1 MIASAP
7 TTNGTRYDA
16 PPLLEV
22 HGLNVAYGDVQVLWD
37 VDLVIHAG
45 ETVALV
51 GSNGA
56 GKSTLLNALSG
67 LMNPLSG
74 SIRVNGADLARQ
86 PSARFVQA
94 GVCHVPQGRRL
105 FAGMTVR
112 ENLMMG
118 AFRRTDGAA
127 AIRQDFAQVLAL
139 FPRVKERLNQLAG
152 KLSGGEQQMV
162 AIGRGLMARP
172 HLLMIDELSLGLSP
186 IMVDTIFDVI
196 TTVQAQGRTTA
207 DRRAGYPGRTR
218 TREPRLCP
226 RYRADHARGRIS
238 RPPRQRCH
246 PRRISRHLGDTGIRS
261 AILIKLMHLAT
272 AGHLATI
279 RRTA

>member
-1 MIASAP
+1 MMATPHPA
-7 TTNGTRYDA
+7 TTDTTSDA

-22 HGLNVAYGDVQVLWD
+22 RGLNVAYGDVQVLWD
-37 VDLVIHAG
+37 IDLVIRPG

-67 LMNPLSG
+67 LMSPLSG
-74 SIRVNGADLARQ
+74 SIRVNGSELARQ
-86 PSARFVQA
+86 PSGQFVRA
-94 GVCHVPQGRRL
+94 GICHVPQGRRL
-105 FAGMTVR
+105 FVGMTVR

-118 AFRRTDGAA
+118 AFSRTDGAA
-127 AIRQDFAQVLAL
+127 AVRQDFEQVLTL

-172 HLLMIDELSLGLSP
+172 YLLMIDEMSLGLSP

-196 TTVQAQGRTTA
+196 RAVQAEGRTMLIVEQDIQA
-207 DRRAGYPGRTR
+207 ALEQASRGYVLDT
-218 TREPRLCP
+218 
-226 RYRADHARGRIS
+226 GRIT
-238 RPPRQRCH
+238 H
-246 PRRISRHLGDTGIRS
+246 EGAAAEL
-261 AILIKLMHLAT
+261 LASD
-272 AGHLATI
+272 TI
-279 RRTA
+279 RTAYLGI

>member
-1 MIASAP
+1 MTVSPQA
-7 TTNGTRYDA
+7 TTKNDTRRDA
-16 PPLLEV
+16 TPLLEV

-67 LMNPLSG
+67 LMIPLSG
-74 SIRVNGADLARQ
+74 SIRVNGVDLARQ
-86 PSARFVQA
+86 PSTRFVQA

-105 FAGMTVR
+105 FVGMTVR

-118 AFRRTDGAA
+118 AFSRTDGAR
-127 AIRQDFAQVLAL
+127 AIRQDFEQVLSL

-196 TTVQAQGRTTA
+196 KTVQAQGRTMLIVEQDIQA
-207 DRRAGYPGRTR
+207 ALEQARRGYVLDT
-218 TREPRLCP
+218 
-226 RYRADHARGRIS
+226 GRITHEGAS
-238 RPPRQRCH
+238 ADLLASDAIRAAY
-246 PRRISRHLGDTGIRS
+246 LGI
-261 AILIKLMHLAT
+261 
-272 AGHLATI
+272 
-279 RRTA
+279 

>member
-1 MIASAP
+1 MMA
-7 TTNGTRYDA
+7 TTRTTMYTDHRPDTT
-16 PPLLEV
+16 PLLEV
-22 HGLNVAYGDVQVLWD
+22 RGLNVAYGDVQVLWD
-37 VDLVIHAG
+37 IDLVIHAG

-56 GKSTLLNALSG
+56 GKSTLLSALSG

-74 SIRVNGADLARQ
+74 SIRVNGVELARQ
-86 PSARFVQA
+86 PSGRFVQA
-94 GVCHVPQGRRL
+94 GICHVPQGRRL
-105 FAGMTVR
+105 FVGMTVR

-118 AFRRTDGAA
+118 AFSRTDGAA
-127 AIRQDFAQVLAL
+127 AIRQDFEQVLAL

-196 TTVQAQGRTTA
+196 TAVQAQGRTMLIVEQDIQAALEHAT
-207 DRRAGYPGRTR
+207 RGYVLDT
-218 TREPRLCP
+218 
-226 RYRADHARGRIS
+226 GRITHEGRS
-238 RPPRQRCH
+238 ADLLA
-246 PRRISRHLGDTGIRS
+246 SDTIRS
-261 AILIKLMHLAT
+261 AYLGI
-272 AGHLATI
+272 
-279 RRTA
+279 

>member
-1 MIASAP
+1 MTASPRDGA
-7 TTNGTRYDA
+7 
-16 PPLLEV
+16 PLLEV

-37 VDLVIHAG
+37 VDLVIRAG

-67 LMNPLSG
+67 LMPPLSG
-74 SIRVNGADLARQ
+74 SIRMHGSDLVRQ
-86 PSARFVQA
+86 TSERFVQA
-94 GVCHVPQGRRL
+94 GICHVPQGRRL
-105 FAGMTVR
+105 FVGMTVR

-118 AFRRTDGAA
+118 AFSRTDGAA
-127 AIRQDFAQVLAL
+127 AIREDFAQVLSL

-196 TTVQAQGRTTA
+196 KTVQAQGRTMLIVEQDIQA
-207 DRRAGYPGRTR
+207 ALEQASRGYVLDT
-218 TREPRLCP
+218 
-226 RYRADHARGRIS
+226 GRITHEGAAADLLAS
-238 RPPRQRCH
+238 
-246 PRRISRHLGDTGIRS
+246 D
-261 AILIKLMHLAT
+261 AI
-272 AGHLATI
+272 
-279 RRTA
+279 RTAYLGM

>member
-1 MIASAP
+1 MTASTH
-7 TTNGTRYDA
+7 TTMATGNRPDA
-16 PPLLEV
+16 APLLEV
-22 HGLNVAYGDVQVLWD
+22 RGLNVAYGDVQVLWD
-37 VDLVIHAG
+37 IDLVIRAG

-67 LMNPLSG
+67 LLTPLSG
-74 SIRVNGADLARQ
+74 SIRVNGVELARR
-86 PSARFVQA
+86 PSGRFVEA
-94 GVCHVPQGRRL
+94 GICHVPQGRRL
-105 FAGMTVR
+105 FVGMTVR
-112 ENLMMG
+112 ENLLMG
-118 AFRRTDGAA
+118 AFSRTDGAA

-196 TTVQAQGRTTA
+196 KAVQAQGRTMLIVEQDIQA
-207 DRRAGYPGRTR
+207 ALEQASRGYVLDT
-218 TREPRLCP
+218 
-226 RYRADHARGRIS
+226 GRIAHEGPS
-238 RPPRQRCH
+238 ADLLASDAIRAAY
-246 PRRISRHLGDTGIRS
+246 LGI
-261 AILIKLMHLAT
+261 
-272 AGHLATI
+272 
-279 RRTA
+279 

>member
-1 MIASAP
+1 MATIESPADQTMPTAP
-7 TTNGTRYDA
+7 V
-16 PPLLEV
+16 PLLEV
-22 HGLNVAYGDVQVLWD
+22 RGLNVAYGDIQVLWD
-37 VDLVIHAG
+37 IDLVIYPG

-74 SIRVNGADLARQ
+74 TIRMEGVDLARQ
-86 PSARFVQA
+86 ASGRFVRA

-105 FAGMTVR
+105 FVGMTVK

-118 AFRRTDGAA
+118 AFSRSDGAT
-127 AIRQDFAQVLAL
+127 AIQRDYEQVLAL

-172 HLLMIDELSLGLSP
+172 KILMIDELSLGLSP

-196 TTVQAQGRTTA
+196 TAVQAEGRTLLIVEQDIQA
-207 DRRAGYPGRTR
+207 ALEHASRGYVLDT
-218 TREPRLCP
+218 
-226 RYRADHARGRIS
+226 GRITH
-238 RPPRQRCH
+238 RGAAAD
-246 PRRISRHLGDTGIRS
+246 L
-261 AILIKLMHLAT
+261 LASD
-272 AGHLATI
+272 TI
-279 RRTA
+279 RAAYLGI

>member
-1 MIASAP
+1 MATIESPADQTMPTAP
-7 TTNGTRYDA
+7 V
-16 PPLLEV
+16 PLLEV
-22 HGLNVAYGDVQVLWD
+22 RGLNVAYGDIQVLWD
-37 VDLVIHAG
+37 IDLVIYPG

-74 SIRVNGADLARQ
+74 TIRMEGVDLARQ
-86 PSARFVQA
+86 ASGRFVRA

-105 FAGMTVR
+105 FVGMTVK

-118 AFRRTDGAA
+118 AFSRSDGAT
-127 AIRQDFAQVLAL
+127 AIQRDYEQVLAL

-172 HLLMIDELSLGLSP
+172 KILMIDELSLGLSP

-196 TTVQAQGRTTA
+196 STVQSEGRTLLIVEQDIQA
-207 DRRAGYPGRTR
+207 ALEMASRGYVLDT
-218 TREPRLCP
+218 
-226 RYRADHARGRIS
+226 GRITHS
-238 RPPRQRCH
+238 GPAADLLASNAIRAAY
-246 PRRISRHLGDTGIRS
+246 LGI
-261 AILIKLMHLAT
+261 
-272 AGHLATI
+272 
-279 RRTA
+279 

>member
-1 MIASAP
+1 MMAAAQTI
-7 TTNGTRYDA
+7 TTSDHRGDTA
-16 PPLLEV
+16 PLLEV
-22 HGLNVAYGDVQVLWD
+22 RGLNVAYGDVQVLWD

-51 GSNGA
+51 GANGA

-74 SIRVNGADLARQ
+74 SIRVNGAELARQ

-94 GVCHVPQGRRL
+94 GICHVPQGRRL
-105 FAGMTVR
+105 FVGMTVR

-118 AFRRTDGAA
+118 AFSRTDGAA
-127 AIRQDFAQVLAL
+127 AIRQDYEQVLSL

-196 TTVQAQGRTTA
+196 KTVQAQGRTMLIVEQDIQAALEQAT
-207 DRRAGYPGRTR
+207 RGYV
-218 TREPRLCP
+218 L
-226 RYRADHARGRIS
+226 
-238 RPPRQRCH
+238 
-246 PRRISRHLGDTGIRS
+246 DTGRVTHEGASADLLASDAIR
-261 AILIKLMHLAT
+261 AAYLGI
-272 AGHLATI
+272 
-279 RRTA
+279 

>member
-1 MIASAP
+1 M
-7 TTNGTRYDA
+7 TTTDTRPGDA

-22 HGLNVAYGDVQVLWD
+22 RGLNVAYGDVQVLWD
-37 VDLVIHAG
+37 VDLIIRSG

-74 SIRVNGADLARQ
+74 SIRVNGVELARE
-86 PSARFVQA
+86 PSGRFVQA
-94 GVCHVPQGRRL
+94 GICHVPQGRRL
-105 FAGMTVR
+105 FVGMTVR

-118 AFRRTDGAA
+118 AFSRTDGAA
-127 AIRQDFAQVLAL
+127 IRQDYEQVLSL
-139 FPRVKERLNQLAG
+139 FPRVKERLTQLAG

-172 HLLMIDELSLGLSP
+172 QLLMIDELSLGLSP

-196 TTVQAQGRTTA
+196 KTVQADGRTMLIVEQDIQA
-207 DRRAGYPGRTR
+207 ALEQASRGYVLDT
-218 TREPRLCP
+218 
-226 RYRADHARGRIS
+226 GRITHEGAS
-238 RPPRQRCH
+238 ADLLASDAIRAAY
-246 PRRISRHLGDTGIRS
+246 LGI
-261 AILIKLMHLAT
+261 
-272 AGHLATI
+272 
-279 RRTA
+279 

>member
-1 MIASAP
+1 MMA
-7 TTNGTRYDA
+7 TTQTTMHTDHRPDTT
-16 PPLLEV
+16 PLLEV
-22 HGLNVAYGDVQVLWD
+22 RGLNVAYGDVQVLWD
-37 VDLVIHAG
+37 IDLVIHAG

-56 GKSTLLNALSG
+56 GKSTLLSALSG

-74 SIRVNGADLARQ
+74 SIRVNGVELARQ
-86 PSARFVQA
+86 PSGRFVQA
-94 GVCHVPQGRRL
+94 GICHVPQGRRL
-105 FAGMTVR
+105 FVGMTVR

-118 AFRRTDGAA
+118 AFSRTDGAA
-127 AIRQDFAQVLAL
+127 AIRQDFEQVLAL

-196 TTVQAQGRTTA
+196 TAVQAQGRTMLIVEQDIQAALEHAT
-207 DRRAGYPGRTR
+207 RGYVLDT
-218 TREPRLCP
+218 
-226 RYRADHARGRIS
+226 GRITHEGRS
-238 RPPRQRCH
+238 ADLLA
-246 PRRISRHLGDTGIRS
+246 SDTIRS
-261 AILIKLMHLAT
+261 AYLGI
-272 AGHLATI
+272 
-279 RRTA
+279 

>member
-1 MIASAP
+1 MSEVLLAVKGLSA
-7 TTNGTRYDA
+7 GYGAA
-16 PPLLEV
+16 PVLFDVGFEV
-22 HGLNVAYGDVQVLWD
+22 TQ
-37 VDLVIHAG
+37 G
-45 ETVALV
+45 EIVALV

-74 SIRVNGADLARQ
+74 SIRVNGRDLVRQ

-94 GVCHVPQGRRL
+94 GICHVPQGRRL
-105 FAGMTVR
+105 FVGMTVR

-118 AFRRTDGAA
+118 AFSRTDGAA
-127 AIRQDFAQVLAL
+127 AIRQDFEQVLSL

-186 IMVDTIFDVI
+186 IMVDTIFEVI
-196 TTVQAQGRTTA
+196 KTVQVQGRTMLIVEQDIQA
-207 DRRAGYPGRTR
+207 ALEQASRGYVLDT
-218 TREPRLCP
+218 
-226 RYRADHARGRIS
+226 GRIT
-238 RPPRQRCH
+238 H
-246 PRRISRHLGDTGIRS
+246 AGAS
-261 AILIKLMHLAT
+261 ADLLASD
-272 AGHLATI
+272 TI
-279 RRTA
+279 RAAYLGI

>member
-1 MIASAP
+1 MTTAAEANP
-7 TTNGTRYDA
+7 TTDHPNDSV
-16 PPLLEV
+16 PLLDV
-22 HGLNVAYGDVQVLWD
+22 RGLNVAYGDVQVLWD
-37 VDLVIHAG
+37 VNLAIHAG

-74 SIRVNGADLARQ
+74 SIRVRGTDLARQ

-105 FAGMTVR
+105 FVGMTVR

-118 AFRRTDGAA
+118 AFSRTDGAA
-127 AIRQDFAQVLAL
+127 AIRQDFEQVLSL

-196 TTVQAQGRTTA
+196 KTVQAQGRTMLIVEQDIQA
-207 DRRAGYPGRTR
+207 ALEQASRGYV
-218 TREPRLCP
+218 L
-226 RYRADHARGRIS
+226 DSGRIT
-238 RPPRQRCH
+238 H
-246 PRRISRHLGDTGIRS
+246 AGAS
-261 AILIKLMHLAT
+261 ADLLASD
-272 AGHLATI
+272 AI
-279 RRTA
+279 RTAYLGI

>member
-1 MIASAP
+1 MATIESPADQTMPTAP
-7 TTNGTRYDA
+7 V
-16 PPLLEV
+16 PLLEV
-22 HGLNVAYGDVQVLWD
+22 RGLNVAYGDIQVLWD
-37 VDLVIHAG
+37 IDLVIYPG

-74 SIRVNGADLARQ
+74 TIRMEGVDLARQ
-86 PSARFVQA
+86 ASGRFVRA
-94 GVCHVPQGRRL
+94 GGCHVPQGRRL
-105 FAGMTVR
+105 FVGMTVK

-118 AFRRTDGAA
+118 AFSRSDGAT
-127 AIRQDFAQVLAL
+127 AIQRDYEQVLAL

-172 HLLMIDELSLGLSP
+172 KILMIDELSLGLSP

-196 TTVQAQGRTTA
+196 STVQSEGRTLLIVEQDIQA
-207 DRRAGYPGRTR
+207 ALEMASRGYVLDT
-218 TREPRLCP
+218 
-226 RYRADHARGRIS
+226 GRITHS
-238 RPPRQRCH
+238 GPAADVLASNAIRAAY
-246 PRRISRHLGDTGIRS
+246 LGI
-261 AILIKLMHLAT
+261 
-272 AGHLATI
+272 
-279 RRTA
+279 

>member
-1 MIASAP
+1 MTAYAQTTT
-7 TTNGTRYDA
+7 TTNTRPDA
-16 PPLLEV
+16 APLLEV
-22 HGLNVAYGDVQVLWD
+22 RGLNVAYGDVQVLWD
-37 VDLVIHAG
+37 VDLVIQPG

-67 LMNPLSG
+67 LMSPLSG
-74 SIRVNGADLARQ
+74 SIRVNGTDLTRQ

-105 FAGMTVR
+105 FVGMTVR

-118 AFRRTDGAA
+118 AFSRKDGAA
-127 AIRQDFAQVLAL
+127 AIREDYEQVLSL

-172 HLLMIDELSLGLSP
+172 QLLMIDELSLGLSP

-196 TTVQAQGRTTA
+196 KTVQAQGRTMLIVEQDVQA
-207 DRRAGYPGRTR
+207 ALEQASRGYVLDT
-218 TREPRLCP
+218 
-226 RYRADHARGRIS
+226 GRITHEGAAADLLVS
-238 RPPRQRCH
+238 
-246 PRRISRHLGDTGIRS
+246 D
-261 AILIKLMHLAT
+261 
-272 AGHLATI
+272 TI
-279 RRTA
+279 RAAYLGI